1 MGAAAV
7 LQERNSTDVRGAGPP
22 WPPLQSLD
30 EAKAGAREVGPLMAY
45 GLEWLARCVSA
56 PVAMFSPVD
65 GCLNLFTAGP
75 VVVKHEWPVDLC
87 DLERA
92 RLEYVRE
99 VRACDPFAPS
109 RWSTARV
116 VGVRDAGGPDVLA
129 RSSYGRFLASY
140 GLANQ
145 TSMFLRDGG
154 RTVAAILLMRRRGEP
169 ERTAAEMALLRR
181 AQPMLEQVH
190 GLVRKRAGTVPA
202 FTSTA
207 GIEGQRGSS
216 GRLERRTG
224 R

>member
-1 MGAAAV
+1 
-7 LQERNSTDVRGAGPP
+7 
-22 WPPLQSLD
+22 
-30 EAKAGAREVGPLMAY
+30 
-45 GLEWLARCVSA
+45 VSA

-75 VVVKHEWPVDLC
+75 VVVKHDWPVDLC

-109 RWSTARV
+109 RWRTARV

-129 RSSYGRFLASY
+129 RSSYGQFLASY

-145 TSMFLRDGG
+145 TSMFLLDGG
-154 RTVAAILLMRRRGEP
+154 RTVAAIVLMRRRGEP